1 MEISG
6 DLFIIRNGFL
16 PTANKRYPASMWI
29 YWFPALA
36 LTIFVYSTLSVVP
49 DWRESLV
56 SIYGPSMITWGIA
69 IPLGVLFLALA
80 VLSGTREGPKKL
92 SGLMWLAVISVSTG
106 YFLFTIDIL
115 VEQVHL
121 IEYGILGWLYYL
133 PLRKI
138 ISNRLVFIT
147 A

>member
-6 DLFIIRNGFL
+6 DLFMIRKGFL
-16 PTANKRYPASMWI
+16 PTAKKRYPASMWI

-69 IPLGVLFLALA
+69 IPLGFFFLPWQFSLIH
-80 VLSGTREGPKKL
+80 GKDPKNYT
-92 SGLMWLAVISVSTG
+92 VSC
-106 YFLFTIDIL
+106 
-115 VEQVHL
+115 
-121 IEYGILGWLYYL
+121 GW
-133 PLRKI
+133 R
-138 ISNRLVFIT
+138 
-147 A
+147 

>member
-1 MEISG
+1 M
-6 DLFIIRNGFL
+6 DL
-16 PTANKRYPASMWI
+16 
-29 YWFPALA
+29 
-36 LTIFVYSTLSVVP
+36 
-49 DWRESLV
+49 LV
-56 SIYGPSMITWGIA
+56 SRFGTYNFRLFHSFCCSGLEGIA
-69 IPLGVLFLALA
+69 GFYLWTIDDHLGDCDSSWVFFLALA
-80 VLSGTREGPKKL
+80 VLSDTREGPKKL
-92 SGLMWLAVISVSTG
+92 YGLMWLAVISVSTG

-121 IEYGILGWLYYL
+121 MEYGILGWLYYL

>member
-1 MEISG
+1 M
-6 DLFIIRNGFL
+6 IRNSFHL
-16 PTANKRYPASMWI
+16 TANKLYPASMWI

-69 IPLGVLFLALA
+69 IPLGVFFLALA
-80 VLSGTREGPKKL
+80 VLSDTREGPKKL
-92 SGLMWLAVISVSTG
+92 YGLMWLAVISVFTG
-106 YFLFTIDIL
+106 YFLFIIDIL

-121 IEYGILGWLYYL
+121 MEYGILGWLYYL